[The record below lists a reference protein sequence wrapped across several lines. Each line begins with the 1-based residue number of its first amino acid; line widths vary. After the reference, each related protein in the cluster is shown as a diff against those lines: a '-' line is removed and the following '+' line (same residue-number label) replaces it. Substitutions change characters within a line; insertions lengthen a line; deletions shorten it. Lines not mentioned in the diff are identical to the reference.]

1 MRFWCA
7 LRVSFCLIA
16 LLVNNVEAKNQ
27 IAPLKVQSMGE
38 SRFQVEIGSS
48 RIDVQLD
55 SPSLYPISPML
66 LDWVDRSAQIVSQYY
81 GRFPVDQ
88 VSLIISG
95 SDGSNV
101 SGGKQYSGNSPTITI
116 TAGEHITSDTL
127 RKDWVMVHEMIHLA
141 LADLPQFNRWL
152 GEGLAVYI
160 ESVARVQAG
169 DLDEKFVWRGLM
181 EGMPNGLPEAGDKG
195 LDNTPTWGRRYWG
208 GAIFCLAADI
218 EIRRQTN
225 NRYSL
230 RDALRAIVNAGYT
243 TNIDSLLPP
252 VLALGDH
259 AVGVDV
265 LLPLY
270 QKMKDDSDTPDLE
283 LLWGALGIRVAADSV
298 VFDSS
303 AELAYIREKIMKR

>member
-1 MRFWCA
+1 MRIWYT
-7 LRVSFCLIA
+7 LRISCCLIV

-27 IAPLKVQSMGE
+27 VAPLNVQSKEE

-66 LDWVDRSAQIVSQYY
+66 LAWVDRSAQIVSQYY

-88 VSLIISG
+88 VNLIISG
-95 SDGSNV
+95 SASSKV
-101 SGGKQYSGNSPTITI
+101 SGGKQYSGKSPTITI
-116 TAGEHITSDTL
+116 TAGEHVTPDTL
-127 RKDWVMVHEMIHLA
+127 RKDWVMVHEMVHLA

-181 EGMPNGLPEAGDKG
+181 EGMPNGLPKAGDKG

-208 GAIFCLAADI
+208 GAIFCLVADI

-225 NRYSL
+225 NRHSL
-230 RDALRAIVNAGYT
+230 RDALRAIVDAGYT

-252 VLALGDH
+252 ILALGDH

-265 LLPLY
+265 LLPQY
-270 QKMKDDSDTPDLE
+270 QRMKDDPGTLDLE
-283 LLWGALGIRVAADSV
+283 LLWESLGIRVAADSV
-298 VFDSS
+298 EFDSS
-303 AELAYIREKIMKR
+303 AELAYIREQIMRR